1 MQLGLQGQRQDRQL
15 AARGQR
21 ATRSGM
27 ADNSGVRCNSDT
39 MVRMAPDS
47 TATCGKPAPRAD
59 GAGHQAVKRGVA
71 RRQHPAV
78 AVQLGAAQPAAG
90 RQRMRGA
97 ADRRGGLFV
106 QDLALQVGVR
116 ALHHQPPD
124 DAIQLTRAQGG
135 QQLLLQP
142 FAQFDPQIRMRGLQA
157 LHGQGRQQMGHHRK
171 HAHAH
176 LARRAA
182 GRRRQ
187 LGVGRVQLVEQQ
199 PRGRSSSGPA
209 ASASRHGASART
221 ASARPVPRPRPAA
234 CSAPAGS
241 GAWPRP
247 RGACSGCGPA
257 RPATPDG
264 GCADAS
270 ATAARWES
278 ATWSVLRH
286 PVID

>member
-1 MQLGLQGQRQDRQL
+1 
-15 AARGQR
+15 
-21 ATRSGM
+21 
-27 ADNSGVRCNSDT
+27 
-39 MVRMAPDS
+39 
-47 TATCGKPAPRAD
+47 
-59 GAGHQAVKRGVA
+59 
-71 RRQHPAV
+71 
-78 AVQLGAAQPAAG
+78 
-90 RQRMRGA
+90 MRGA

-157 LHGQGRQQMGHHRK
+157 LHGQGRQQMGHHRE

-199 PRGRSSSGPA
+199 PRAADHHQAQRRRRHAVVRALEQRLPGQFLGLGQQLAQRRLAQVHGLGRAVHVQAAAQLVQQHQMADAQTRAQLLQGGNLRHGRSCAIRLSIDHEMQLSSYRAHGHTRACAGRLA
-209 ASASRHGASART
+209 ASAA
-221 ASARPVPRPRPAA
+221 
-234 CSAPAGS
+234 
-241 GAWPRP
+241 
-247 RGACSGCGPA
+247 
-257 RPATPDG
+257 DG
-264 GCADAS
+264 DP
-270 ATAARWES
+270 
-278 ATWSVLRH
+278 LRRSH
-286 PVID
+286 RQ